1 MCLRFRPFH
10 SLGISGWHTALRCI
24 IISIRDSRCCAW
36 SGEHPGLKWPL
47 FPCTSAPPI
56 PHLAILPYLL
66 KTSFLLPAPAPQPT
80 APTQGN
86 NTLSTCIWA
95 PVPWRVH
102 RGPSYFAPTR
112 HKEPPKELESVSSD
126 EENEDGDFTVY
137 ECPGLAPVSAPG
149 A

>member
-1 MCLRFRPFH
+1 M
-10 SLGISGWHTALRCI
+10 
-24 IISIRDSRCCAW
+24 
-36 SGEHPGLKWPL
+36 
-47 FPCTSAPPI
+47 
-56 PHLAILPYLL
+56 
-66 KTSFLLPAPAPQPT
+66 

-86 NTLSTCIWA
+86 NTLSTCLWA

-112 HKEPPKELESVSSD
+112 HKEPPKELESASSD

-149 A
+149 GMEGGFCWRFLSSCLRPCCQELDPVSSQTGEMEVRNPLFDHSTLSAPVPGPRSLPPLQ